1 VKWRRFVSYY
11 GQMQGLARVGAATV
25 AALIAALLGGCI
37 GFFLAWILVEY
48 IRLVEGPPAAV
59 LLVLSVMSLALFGG
73 VLGFLFFVPLASHAA
88 E

>member
-1 VKWRRFVSYY
+1 
-11 GQMQGLARVGAATV
+11 MGAATV

-73 VLGFLFFVPLASHAA
+73 VLGFFFSFRWLHTQQNSPSHSGSNSTQP
-88 E
+88 